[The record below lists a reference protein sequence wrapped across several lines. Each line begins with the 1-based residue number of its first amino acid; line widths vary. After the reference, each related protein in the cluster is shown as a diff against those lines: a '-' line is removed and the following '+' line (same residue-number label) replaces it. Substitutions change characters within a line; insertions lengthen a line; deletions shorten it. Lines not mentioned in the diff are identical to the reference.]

1 MKTNSNTY
9 SAGAIL
15 DNIPEYTREKLL
27 NLIIHP
33 QHEDTNHRGGV
44 TFDLDYMGVVCRYKV
59 IHTWADLFDLE
70 TVVFRYFNVY
80 GERHPVKGQ
89 YAPVIGIFIRQK
101 NNGEKLTIV
110 GDGRQTRD
118 FIHVSDLVNAVLK
131 AAYSKKN
138 GEIF

>member
-44 TFDLDYMGVVCRYKV
+44 TFDLDYMVVVCRYKV

-70 TVVFRYFNVY
+70 
-80 GERHPVKGQ
+80 
-89 YAPVIGIFIRQK
+89 
-101 NNGEKLTIV
+101 IV
-110 GDGRQTRD
+110 SLET
-118 FIHVSDLVNAVLK
+118 
-131 AAYSKKN
+131 
-138 GEIF
+138 GEIVTDNGLYAGDFMNYMNVLESAQIEYMTDLNKDWLKQNGVPEEE